1 MGTSQTKNENFNE
14 ELKDEEN
21 LDVQENLNQNF
32 EQTENSEKSLNVNVS
47 KEKNEKT
54 PKNFFEKVKNFV
66 KIKKE
71 YFIMLGIYV
80 GLFLIFMLLSG
91 LFTSKNSILFGDAYE
106 QIGAFFDHIFNV
118 LEGKSSLFYSNYFGK
133 GMEVFSTI
141 QYMFTNPFYIF
152 VLIGGRANV
161 YSMFTLSLF
170 CMLALNG
177 IVFLWFENKYFK
189 NLSPFLK
196 ITFALLYIFS
206 GYVNFSYAFTTWLI
220 YPALLL
226 LVVDRF
232 IEFTKTGKIG
242 WFIVFFVWYVI
253 ACYSVG
259 ISTTIVLFVLFTIY
273 ILLITKK
280 EERMEKLSSLFVVF
294 LVTVIASI
302 TLILP
307 SVLAVLGTGRSS
319 FLKTILGGEYI
330 KPMQKLGVV
339 FSDMAILV
347 LAVFY
352 LFKCNKKDKLNKFFI
367 ISFIIL
373 LMPVLFDA
381 TMVFLCLSRYQGFYC
396 RFYFLNEALV
406 FFLALKLLDGN
417 LVQIKDGKSEQIYK
431 ILFILFVSLIVTISL
446 ILDICAFSYI
456 GANVKSPL
464 SDKNESSTLYSI
476 FFVMILF
483 VFAFVY
489 FLNKFKLVS
498 KKMVKLAVPVLLIV
512 TLFINFL
519 NFTSAGGTTD
529 KDRKG
534 VQNLIYSSGVT
545 EGSFKNIGLATKFQL
560 LNYSNYG
567 IRKSSAFS
575 SLLTRS
581 AINSFKYMTYYAGS
595 TCYDDVCGN
604 LISDSLMGIKYYVSS
619 EKLDRPY
626 LELVKENDGYY
637 LYKNILAGSGAIALS
652 SDFSF
657 DEDAT
662 FYQNIEKLETYFGIS
677 GVLFSDV
684 NVNEIEITDEEKLLS
699 DIGYCKKYEYTAT
712 EDGFLYVGC
721 LYTRL
726 VGDSEL
732 LKDIPVYAVSA
743 NNGDYIEEMAYLRAG
758 DSYTF
763 YFKGEKEKDIS
774 YKFLSYETASKL
786 CEKIVSSSLEYN
798 YEKNGYSV
806 SGNLENDSTIYVF
819 SPNLKGYTYELNG
832 EKIENSLFFVGFDS
846 FSASSGEVKLTA
858 KYSYP
863 YTKTWILAFVISAIL
878 IAGILLLYHFTKFK
892 HIQKIIG
899 FTMIAVL
906 GIILLVFYV
915 GGMIISIIN
924 FFIVP

>member
-1 MGTSQTKNENFNE
+1 METSQTKNENSNE
-14 ELKDEEN
+14 EQKSEEK
-21 LDVQENLNQNF
+21 LEVQEDSNQDF
-32 EQTENSEKSLNVNVS
+32 EQTENSEKGLSIDIS
-47 KEKNEKT
+47 KEKSEKT
-54 PKNFFEKVKNFV
+54 PRNFFEKVKDFV
-66 KIKKE
+66 RVKKE

-91 LFTSKNSILFGDAYE
+91 LFVSNNSILFGDAYE

-118 LEGKSSLFYSNYFGK
+118 LDGKSSIFYSNYFGK
-133 GMEVFSTI
+133 GMEIFSTI

-189 NLSPFLK
+189 NLSPFFK

-220 YPALLL
+220 YPTLLL

-242 WFIVFFVWYVI
+242 WFIVLFVWYVI
-253 ACYSVG
+253 SCYSVG

-273 ILLITKK
+273 ILLMVKK
-280 EERMEKLSSLFVVF
+280 EDRMEKLSSLFVVF
-294 LVTVIASI
+294 LVTVIASVA
-302 TLILP
+302 LIFP
-307 SVLAVLGTGRSS
+307 SVLAILGTGRSS
-319 FLKTILGGEYI
+319 FFKSLLGTEYI

-352 LFKCNKKDKLNKFFI
+352 LFKCDKKDKLNKFLI

-406 FFLALKLLDGN
+406 FFLALKLIDGN
-417 LVQIKDGKSEQIYK
+417 IVEIKDGKSEPIYK
-431 ILFILFVSLIVTISL
+431 MLFVLFVSLIVVIAL
-446 ILDICAFSYI
+446 ILDVCAFGYI
-456 GANVKSPL
+456 GANVKSPI
-464 SDKNESSTLYSI
+464 SDKNQSTTLYSI

-498 KKMVKLAVPVLLIV
+498 KKMVKLALPVLLIV
-512 TLFINFL
+512 TLSINFL
-519 NFTSAGGTTD
+519 NFASDGGTSD
-529 KDRKG
+529 EDRKG
-534 VQNLIYSSGVT
+534 VQNLIYSSGIT
-545 EGSFKNIGLATKFQL
+545 GGSFKNVGLATKFQL
-560 LNYSNYG
+560 LNYINSS

-575 SLLTRS
+575 SLLTSS
-581 AINSFKYMTYYAGS
+581 AIDSFGYLTYYTGS

-604 LISDSLMGIKYYVSS
+604 LISDSLMGIKYYVAS
-619 EKLDRPY
+619 EELDRPY
-626 LELVKENDGYY
+626 LELVKENNGYY
-637 LYKNILAGSGAIALS
+637 LYKNTLSGSGAIALS
-652 SDFSF
+652 PDFSF
-657 DEDAT
+657 DKDAD
-662 FYQNIEKLETYFGIS
+662 FYQNMEKLESYFGIE
-677 GVLFSDV
+677 GTLFSDV
-684 NVNEIEITDEEKLLS
+684 EVNEIEITDEEKLLD

-712 EDGFLYVGC
+712 EDGILYVSC
-721 LYTRL
+721 LYSRL
-726 VGDSEL
+726 VGDSEVI
-732 LKDIPVYAVSA
+732 KDIPGFVVSA
-743 NNGDYIEEMAYLRAG
+743 YRGNYIEEMAYLKAG
-758 DSYTF
+758 ETYTF
-763 YFKGEKEKDIS
+763 YFKSKTEKEVS
-774 YKFLSYETASKL
+774 YKFLNYETASKL

-798 YEKNGYSV
+798 YEKDGYSV

-819 SPNLKGYTYELNG
+819 TPSLKGYTYELNG
-832 EKIENSLFFVGFDS
+832 EKINNSLFFYGFDS
-846 FSASSGEVKLTA
+846 FTASSGEVQLTA

-863 YTKTWILAFVISAIL
+863 YTKTWLLAFIVSAIL
-878 IAGILLLYHFTKFK
+878 IVGILLLYHFTKFK

-899 FTMIAVL
+899 YAMIAVL
-906 GIILLVFYV
+906 GIILLVFYA
-915 GGMIISIIN
+915 GGMVISIIN